1 MYYDSVR
8 IETDNN
14 SYLIAGVTSL
24 GIMPVRVRFGATPT
38 TGSLSA
44 YHKLIRTHI
53 RAGNRPFVL
62 V

>member
-24 GIMPVRVRFGATPT
+24 GIKSATDWFGATPNA
-38 TGSLSA
+38 GSLSA